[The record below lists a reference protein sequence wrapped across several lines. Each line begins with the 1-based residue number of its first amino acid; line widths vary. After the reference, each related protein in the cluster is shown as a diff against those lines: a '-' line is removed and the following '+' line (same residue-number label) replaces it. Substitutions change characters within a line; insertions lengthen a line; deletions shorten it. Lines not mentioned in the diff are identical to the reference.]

1 MFKCQTHANISNF
14 SWGFTSNGIG
24 ITTEMLISQASWKGS
39 HFVLLNTR
47 SNSATGQ
54 RQMWRSFS
62 SRSGAQ
68 RLDTETD
75 HGWICWFP
83 VYWLVKIK
91 YSYYG
96 FVHIILNKP
105 VRLTTPQQF
114 LNPSTEHRAAF
125 DFAAA
130 RLSLKTYRA
139 ATRRHSNR
147 PRDRSI
153 PMVGLKRER
162 FTPHLGNIQKTSTN
176 TWTDHMEILSAL
188 NDIYT

>member
-54 RQMWRSFS
+54 RQMRRSFS
-62 SRSGAQ
+62 SQSGAQ

-105 VRLTTPQQF
+105 VRLTTPPNSSLTHQQNTG
-114 LNPSTEHRAAF
+114 LPSILPRLISVWRPTEQRPDDTAIAPGTGAF
-125 DFAAA
+125 
-130 RLSLKTYRA
+130 RWS
-139 ATRRHSNR
+139 
-147 PRDRSI
+147 
-153 PMVGLKRER
+153 V
-162 FTPHLGNIQKTSTN
+162 
-176 TWTDHMEILSAL
+176 
-188 NDIYT
+188 